1 MRAKAGERSQ
11 VRELASVQETTMN
24 ELDLADGR
32 PGFRLDSME
41 LYNWG
46 TFGQSVWSFPF
57 GGENSL
63 VTGDIGSGKST
74 WVDAL
79 STLLVPPQKITYNKA
94 AGAERRERTDRSY
107 ILGEYRSS
115 RDEGAAYSRPIYLRD
130 EGSYSL
136 LLAVFT
142 DARNSRLLTLAQL
155 RWIKAGEV
163 QRIYVTSGRR
173 LSILEDFK
181 DFDGDGAALRKR
193 LRQSPSIEVFDS
205 FSDYSSS
212 FRASMGITEKAM
224 DLFNQTVSMKTIGD
238 LDSFIRDHMLEPS
251 SAAGKIDELLHN
263 FDNLRAAHDAV
274 ESSRLQRDA
283 LLPLRDEGKEH
294 LSLVAAREELEA
306 MAGSLPF
313 YILNRAVPLLERELA
328 QLGKDLEATQAAV
341 AGKEAALEAR
351 REDQAQLRSAI
362 DNSEAGRRIVELEAE
377 MQRTAEERDR
387 RRAQAARF
395 KSPLDRLGKSLP
407 RTPEAFSALRTQ
419 LAGEA
424 PKAEQRRA
432 DLAEARDA
440 RFMERRL
447 HQDRLAEIEAEL
459 ESLRRRTTSIP
470 ARVSDIRADLA
481 LAIGAQES
489 DLPFAGELIRVA
501 EAHRSWEGAAERI
514 LRPFALSVLVP
525 EGFYKAV
532 STYARNTRL
541 DGKLVFYRV
550 PEQAEQPRRLSE
562 HSLAKVLEV
571 KRDAPFR
578 AWIEAELGRRA
589 DYARCETLE
598 DFYRQ
603 PDAVTPE
610 GLVKSGKLRHEKDD
624 RRSVADPRNYVLGW
638 SNAEKIALL
647 ERDRTEAKVVLQQ
660 AEKALAA
667 ADQAV
672 ATHDSLRTDLQEA
685 LRFDSF
691 DDIDLDSSVQ
701 RYKELKDAREEM
713 ERSSDQL
720 ASLKAALDAAGKDIA
735 TLEAQVKTLVE
746 KSGGIKNRL
755 DARQRELDT
764 ALVNLAQ
771 AGTVQ
776 TGDGQPT
783 DMQALY
789 ARIDAFITAN
799 PVATTSGLQQPG
811 LDDLPSWQIALR
823 QRMESRLSSI
833 NRKDSDLRS
842 AILKRMHEFLTAF
855 KERSAELSTGIDFL
869 ADYMSLLERIERD
882 DLPSFESR
890 FRNLLREST
899 LRDIALFQMDLE
911 NSAQAIRSAID
922 TINLSLQSI
931 EYNPGSYI
939 TLSAERRE
947 DQDVRDFRAEL
958 RRCLENTLGETDLYS
973 EDKFMRV
980 KKLLTRFASGD
991 NADKAWTE
999 HVTDARSWFT
1009 FTASERWKE
1018 DDTEK
1023 EFYSSSSG
1031 KSGGQKEKLAYTILA
1046 SALAYQYGQGSR
1058 RTSDVFRLVV
1068 IDEAFGRGSE
1078 ESTRYGLRL
1087 FSSLDLQLILV
1098 TPLQKTG
1105 VIEGSV
1111 STIHFIAN
1119 PTGSASEV
1127 RSLGIQDYEEEKAAR
1142 TTAASPSEP
1151 KSP

>member
-1 MRAKAGERSQ
+1 
-11 VRELASVQETTMN
+11 MN
-24 ELDLADGR
+24 ELDLAEGR
-32 PGFRLDSME
+32 SGFRLDAME

-46 TFGQSVWSFPF
+46 TFGRSVWTFPF

-107 ILGEYRSS
+107 VLGEYRSS

-130 EGSYSL
+130 EGSYSI
-136 LLAVFT
+136 LLAVFI
-142 DARNSRLLTLAQL
+142 DAKASRLLSLAQL
-155 RWIKAGEV
+155 RWLKAGEI
-163 QRIYVTSGRR
+163 QRIYLTSGRR
-173 LSILEDFK
+173 LSILEDFSN
-181 DFDGDGAALRKR
+181 FDGDGPALRKR
-193 LRQSPSIEVFDS
+193 LRQSPSTEVFDS

-212 FRASMGITEKAM
+212 FRASMGLTEKAL

-251 SAAGKIDELLHN
+251 SAAGKIDDLLHN

-283 LLPLRDEGKEH
+283 LLPLRDEGRDHQGLVEAKED
-294 LSLVAAREELEA
+294 LEA

-313 YILNRAVPLLERELA
+313 YILNRSVPLLEREMSL
-328 QLGKDLEATQAAV
+328 LGKDLEATRAAI
-341 AGKEAALEAR
+341 AGKETALEDR
-351 REDQAQLRSAI
+351 REDQTRLRSAI

-377 MQRTAEERDR
+377 MQRTADERDR
-387 RRAQAARF
+387 RRVQVARF
-395 KSPLDRLGKSLP
+395 KAPLDRIGKALP
-407 RTPEAFSALRTQ
+407 KTPEAFGSLRAH

-424 PKAEQRRA
+424 PKAELRRA
-432 DLAEARDA
+432 ELAESRDA

-459 ESLRRRTTSIP
+459 DSLRGRTSSIP
-470 ARVSDIRADLA
+470 AKVSEIRADLA
-481 LAIGAQES
+481 QAIGAQEA
-489 DLPFAGELIRVA
+489 DLPFAGELIRIA
-501 EAHRSWEGAAERI
+501 EAQRNWEGAAERI
-514 LRPFALSVLVP
+514 LRSFALSVLVP
-525 EGFYKAV
+525 ERLYKAA
-532 STYARNTRL
+532 SSYARSTRL
-541 DGKLVFYRV
+541 DGKLVYYRV
-550 PEQAEQPRRLSE
+550 PEQLDHPRRLSD

-578 AWIEAELGRRA
+578 AWLEAELSKRA
-589 DYARCETLE
+589 DYVRCENMD
-598 DFYRQ
+598 DFYRE
-603 PDAVTPE
+603 PDAVTSE
-610 GLVKSGKLRHEKDD
+610 GLVKSGKIRHEKDD
-624 RRSVADPRNYVLGW
+624 RRSVTDPRNFVLGW

-647 ERDRTEAKVVLQQ
+647 ELDRTEAQTILQH
-660 AEKALAA
+660 ASKALAA
-667 ADQAV
+667 VEQAISIQ
-672 ATHDSLRTDLQEA
+672 DSLRNDLQEA

-701 RYKELKDAREEM
+701 RYKELKEAKEEL

-735 TLEAQVKTLVE
+735 ILELESKVLIE
-746 KSGGIKNRL
+746 KSGGLKNRL
-755 DARQRELDT
+755 NARERERETARINLD
-764 ALVNLAQ
+764 Q
-771 AGTVQ
+771 AG
-776 TGDGQPT
+776 DR
-783 DMQALY
+783 QALY
-789 ARIDAFITAN
+789 TKLDGLIATN
-799 PVATTSGLQQPG
+799 PVATTSGSPEPG
-811 LDDLPSWQIALR
+811 LADLQAWQIAIR
-823 QRMESRLSSI
+823 QRMDSRLNSI
-833 NRKDSDLRS
+833 SRKDSDLRS
-842 AILKRMHEFLTAF
+842 AIQKRMHEFLAAF
-855 KERSAELSTGIDFL
+855 KERSAELSAGIDFL
-869 ADYMSLLERIERD
+869 PDYMSLLERIERD

-911 NSAQAIRSAID
+911 NNAQAIRSAID

-931 EYNPGSYI
+931 EYNPGTYI
-939 TLSAERRE
+939 CLSAERRE

-999 HVTDARSWFT
+999 HVTDARSWYT

-1018 DDTEK
+1018 DHTEK

-1046 SALAYQYGQGSR
+1046 SALAYQYGQGNR
-1058 RTSDVFRLVV
+1058 RVSDGFRLVV

-1098 TPLQKTG
+1098 TPLQKIG

-1111 STIHFIAN
+1111 ATIHFIAN
-1119 PTGSASEV
+1119 PGGSASEV

-1142 TTAASPSEP
+1142 SLAAASPSSINP
-1151 KSP
+1151 GPTGKPSP

>member
-1 MRAKAGERSQ
+1 
-11 VRELASVQETTMN
+11 MN
-24 ELDLADGR
+24 ELDLAEGR
-32 PGFRLDSME
+32 TGFRLDSME

-46 TFGQSVWSFPF
+46 TFSQNVWTFPF
-57 GGENSL
+57 NGENSL

-107 ILGEYRSS
+107 VLGEYRSS

-142 DARNSRLLTLAQL
+142 DAKASRLLTLAQL
-155 RWIKAGEV
+155 RWLKAGEI
-163 QRIYVTSGRR
+163 QRIYVTSGRK
-173 LSILEDFK
+173 LSILEDFR

-193 LRQSPSIEVFDS
+193 LRQSPSTEVFDS

-212 FRASMGITEKAM
+212 FRASMGITEKAL

-251 SAAGKIDELLHN
+251 SVAGKIEDLLHN

-294 LSLVAAREELEA
+294 LALVEAREDLEA
-306 MAGSLPF
+306 MASSLPF
-313 YILNRAVPLLERELA
+313 YILNRSVPLLERELA
-328 QLGKDLEATQAAV
+328 QLGKDLEATQGAV
-341 AGKEAALEAR
+341 EVKEAALEAR

-387 RRAQAARF
+387 RRVQSARF
-395 KSPLDRLGKSLP
+395 KAPLDRLGKILP
-407 RTPEAFSALRTQ
+407 KTPEAFASLRVQ
-419 LAGEA
+419 LADEA

-432 DLAEARDA
+432 ELAEARDA

-447 HQDRLAEIEAEL
+447 RQDRLAEIEAEL
-459 ESLRRRTTSIP
+459 DSLRGRTTSIP
-470 ARVSDIRADLA
+470 ARVSDIRAA
-481 LAIGAQES
+481 LAQSIGAQES

-525 EGFYKAV
+525 ERLYKAV
-532 STYARNTRL
+532 SNYARNTRL
-541 DGKLVFYRV
+541 DGKLVYYRV
-550 PEQAEQPRRLSE
+550 PDQVEQARRLSNR
-562 HSLAKVLEV
+562 SLAEVFEV

-578 AWIEAELGRRA
+578 AWLESELGKRA
-589 DYARCETLE
+589 DYARCETMD

-610 GLVKSGKLRHEKDD
+610 GLVKSGKIRHEKDD

-647 ERDRTEAKVVLQQ
+647 ERDRTEAQ
-660 AEKALAA
+660 ALLTQASKALTAA
-667 ADQAV
+667 EQSIAAQDG
-672 ATHDSLRTDLQEA
+672 LRSDLGEA

-691 DDIDLDSSVQ
+691 DDIDLDAMVQ
-701 RYKELKDAREEM
+701 RYKTLKDAREEL

-735 TLEAQVKTLVE
+735 ALEIQVKNLVE

-764 ALVNLAQ
+764 ALVNLGQAQTLVQTGTGQ
-771 AGTVQ
+771 AGTRQ
-776 TGDGQPT
+776 AENKQPS
-783 DMQALY
+783 DINALY
-789 ARIDAFITAN
+789 ARIDAFIAAN
-799 PVATTSGLQQPG
+799 PVVTTSGQEQPG
-811 LDDLPSWQIALR
+811 LDELPSWQITLR
-823 QRMESRLSSI
+823 QRMDSRLNSI

-869 ADYMSLLERIERD
+869 PDYMSLLERIERD
-882 DLPSFESR
+882 DLPSFENR

-911 NSAQAIRSAID
+911 NNAQAIRSAID

-931 EYNPGSYI
+931 EYNPGTYI

-958 RRCLENTLGETDLYS
+958 RRVPRKQS
-973 EDKFMRV
+973 
-980 KKLLTRFASGD
+980 AI
-991 NADKAWTE
+991 E
-999 HVTDARSWFT
+999 HD
-1009 FTASERWKE
+1009 
-1018 DDTEK
+1018 
-1023 EFYSSSSG
+1023 
-1031 KSGGQKEKLAYTILA
+1031 
-1046 SALAYQYGQGSR
+1046 
-1058 RTSDVFRLVV
+1058 
-1068 IDEAFGRGSE
+1068 
-1078 ESTRYGLRL
+1078 
-1087 FSSLDLQLILV
+1087 
-1098 TPLQKTG
+1098 
-1105 VIEGSV
+1105 
-1111 STIHFIAN
+1111 
-1119 PTGSASEV
+1119 
-1127 RSLGIQDYEEEKAAR
+1127 
-1142 TTAASPSEP
+1142 
-1151 KSP
+1151 